1 MVLQVLLDG
10 FLLPLHL
17 HLIIPKDSALSDVR
31 EGFPHKVLLA
41 LFPVHLLKAL
51 VMPLLLVLKLGFDL
65 GAAHFDLRATPAF
78 HALEMSILF
87 SEAHSTLET
96 D

>member
-1 MVLQVLLDG
+1 M
-10 FLLPLHL
+10 
-17 HLIIPKDSALSDVR
+17 
-31 EGFPHKVLLA
+31 
-41 LFPVHLLKAL
+41 HLLKAL